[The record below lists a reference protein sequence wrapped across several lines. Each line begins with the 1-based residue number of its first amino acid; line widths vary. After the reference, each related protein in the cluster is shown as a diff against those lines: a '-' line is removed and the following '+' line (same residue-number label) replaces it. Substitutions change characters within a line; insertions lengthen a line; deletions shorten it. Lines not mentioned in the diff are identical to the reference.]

1 MKKLKWSTG
10 KVLFGQKLGRKL
22 GFPTVNLN
30 PALWP
35 SSLKDGVYASL
46 VKYENK
52 TYKAALYFGPRLV
65 LGETAKVLE
74 IYILDFNKEIYEK
87 KISWQIQKYLREARN
102 FSTPE
107 ALTIQLKKDIEEVR
121 RLG

>member
-10 KVLFGQKLGRKL
+10 KVLSGQKLGRKL
-22 GFPTVNLN
+22 GFPTVNLD
-30 PALWP
+30 PTIWP
-35 SSLKDGVYASL
+35 SDLKDGVYACR
-46 VKYENK
+46 VKYKNI
-52 TYKAALYFGPRLV
+52 TYKAAIYFGPRLI

-74 IYILDFNKEIYEK
+74 IYLLDFNQEIYEK

-107 ALTIQLKKDIEEVR
+107 ALTMQLKKDIEEVR
-121 RLG
+121 GLE